1 MSLIARLGVVLGLNI
16 EEFVKGTDE
25 ATKKT
30 REYEYQLRK
39 QIRQTEQAMS
49 AAFSKL
55 TVAATAFSAVL
66 VTTFKAADEISDIA
80 RGFDTSIEGLL
91 ATQAALQGAGGNA
104 EDAATFFQKL
114 AVAQD
119 AAREGSDEV
128 RESFTRL
135 GIAGGKVDSLQL
147 GDLFKEV
154 ATALA
159 GVEDAGQ
166 RAALAQDL
174 FGKAVKGVNWADF
187 VDKYKEFK
195 DPELVAAIEENAK
208 AWETIEK
215 SLKEVKLLM
224 MEIAKPFA
232 KLINYSASFADNM
245 VKAQMAQR
253 NMSFMSGGL
262 GLGDTRGDPFAENRN
277 QQSLN
282 TMMQGY
288 DEDTPIVGFG
298 DQRGYGKKSK
308 SEIAAGKKSAD
319 EEKRKREARE
329 ALQVEIKLIKEK
341 ADIADKMFAIDA
353 KGITLGQAAISQ
365 EKMLLDLASD
375 LAEIRSTAAKERG
388 KDKAQTD
395 LINAKEAAAVDAR
408 VRKFAIENGLRQQR
422 VQREHQLTM
431 ENLTNEQDK
440 QSYIDKVEHD
450 ATLSL
455 LKLDGD
461 RFALGENTYELRKL
475 EVEKTNEL
483 AKAGLEYTQLLHEI
497 EQSYERSGKTAE
509 EAAERDKKYQD
520 ATLAYAEKKQRISET
535 EVARRSV
542 LTQQQTRE
550 HSIAIAAI
558 KDENASKEAA
568 LILQAANEHELLNLE
583 RERFELGSAA
593 YELRKIDIDAS
604 QQKKKIELE
613 TQEKLKEINK
623 QYDLSGKSVQ
633 DIELKETS
641 IAAALAEQESK
652 IGFIVGVQKL
662 RKEVTEEQLALE
674 EQMFKLDIAQQKGR
688 DIASIQSN
696 LATEKERLGLES
708 NRFLLTQ
715 NQYNMTSLLI
725 ENANRLSDAQKKY
738 NDQMKDAQYELERQG
753 GGQRA
758 RERYE
763 ERIKSIEQVRDIELE
778 AIQQINDAR
787 QRNLDQEI
795 QRQKSFVDGWEY
807 SARRFREDAENA
819 FNRGSQAF
827 QIVMSNMDAAI
838 GNFVETGKFK
848 FDEFAIAVIKDLIRM
863 EMQAQ
868 ATMLFRMLIGSFG
881 GFTMSNP
888 NYDAGIGGNV
898 GLAAAGGEISG
909 PTIVG
914 ENGPELFVPS
924 QRGTVIPN
932 TIAPSMAGMQ
942 QPQVVYNGPYIENM
956 SAIDTQS
963 AAQFLSKNKM
973 SVWAANKSADRSVPV
988 SR

>member
-30 REYEYQLRK
+30 REYQYQLRK
-39 QIRQTEQAMS
+39 EIRKTEEAIAVAFNRGTAAV
-49 AAFSKL
+49 AAFGA
-55 TVAATAFSAVL
+55 VALATM
-66 VTTFKAADEISDIA
+66 KYADEISDLA
-80 RGFDTSIEGLL
+80 KGFDTSTEALL

-104 EDAATFFQKL
+104 EDVATMFQKL
-114 AVAQD
+114 SVAQD
-119 AAREGSDEV
+119 NAREGSDEV
-128 RESFTRL
+128 RESFARL
-135 GIAGGKVDSLQL
+135 GIAGNQVDDLQL
-147 GDLFKEV
+147 GELFKVV
-154 ATALA
+154 AKELA
-159 GVEDAGQ
+159 NVEDAGK

-174 FGKAVKGVNWADF
+174 LGKAVKGVNWADF
-187 VDKYKEFK
+187 VQKYKEFQ
-195 DPELVAAIEENAK
+195 DPQLVKAIETNAE
-208 AWETIEK
+208 AWEVIEK
-215 SLKEVKLLM
+215 AIKNVKMLM
-224 MEIAKPFA
+224 ME
-232 KLINYSASFADNM
+232 M
-245 VKAQMAQR
+245 VKPLSQLVIYMSKYADESVKAAMAQR
-253 NMSFMSGGL
+253 GMSFLPGGVGL
-262 GLGDTRGDPFAENRN
+262 GNKRGDPFAENRN
-277 QQSLN
+277 QQSLDA
-282 TMMQGY
+282 MMEGY
-288 DEDTPIVGFG
+288 DVDTPIVGYS
-298 DQRGYGKKSK
+298 DNSGYKKKSK
-308 SEIAAGKKSAD
+308 KDEAADKKKAD
-319 EEKRKREARE
+319 EAKRSAEARA
-329 ALQVEIKLIKEK
+329 ALQLEIKLIKEK
-341 ADIADKMFAIDA
+341 AEIADKMFAIDS
-353 KGITLGQAAISQ
+353 KGITLGQAAVSQ
-365 EKMLLDLASD
+365 AKMILDLEND
-375 LAEIRSTAAKERG
+375 IAEIRSAAAKERS
-388 KDKAQTD
+388 KEKAEKD

-408 VRKFAIENGLRQQR
+408 VRKFAIDNSLRQQM

-431 ENLTNEQDK
+431 ENLTNQQDK
-440 QSYIDKVEHD
+440 QSYIDQVEHD

-455 LKLDGD
+455 LKLEKDK
-461 RFALGENTYELRKL
+461 FAIGENAYEFRKL

-497 EQSYERSGKTAE
+497 EQSYERSGKSAE
-509 EAAERDKKYQD
+509 EAAERDKKYQN
-520 ATLAYAEKKQRISET
+520 ATLTYEEKKKRIGEIQ
-535 EVARRSV
+535 VAREAV
-542 LTQQQTRE
+542 LTQQQTRQ

-558 KDENASKEAA
+558 KDESESKEAS

-583 RERFELGSAA
+583 KQKFQLGSAA

-604 QQKKKIELE
+604 QQQKKIELE
-613 TQEKLKEINK
+613 TEEKLKQINK

-641 IAAALAEQESK
+641 IAAALKEQESK
-652 IGFIVGVQKL
+652 IGLIVGVQKL

-688 DIASIQSN
+688 DIANIQAN
-696 LATEKERLGLES
+696 LAVEKERLGLEN

-725 ENANRLSDAQKKY
+725 ENANRLADAEKKY
-738 NDQMKDAQYELERQG
+738 NDQMRDAQYELERQG
-753 GGQRA
+753 GSQRA

-763 ERIKSIEQVRDIELE
+763 ERIKSIEQVRDIELD

-787 QRNLDQEI
+787 QRNLDKEI
-795 QRQKSFVDGWEY
+795 ERQKSFVDGWEY

-827 QIVMSNMDAAI
+827 QTVMGNMDAAI
-838 GNFVETGKFK
+838 SNFVETGKFK
-848 FDEFAIAVIKDLIRM
+848 FDEFAIAVVKDLIKM

-881 GFTMSNP
+881 GFTMSKP
-888 NYDAGIGGNV
+888 NYDAGIGSNV
-898 GLAAAGGEISG
+898 GLAAAGGDIDG

-932 TIAPSMAGMQ
+932 TIAPSMAGMN

>member
-80 RGFDTSIEGLL
+80 KGFDTSIEGLL

-104 EDAATFFQKL
+104 EDVATLFQKL

-159 GVEDAGQ
+159 NVEDAGQ

-174 FGKAVKGVNWADF
+174 LGKAVKGVNWADF

-232 KLINYSASFADNM
+232 KLINYSAAFADNM

-277 QQSLN
+277 QQSLDA
-282 TMMQGY
+282 MMQGY

-308 SEIAAGKKSAD
+308 SQIAADKKSAD

-408 VRKFAIENGLRQQR
+408 VRKFAIDNSLRQQR

-440 QSYIDKVEHD
+440 QSYINKVEHD

-461 RFALGENTYELRKL
+461 RFAIGENTYELRKL

-509 EAAERDKKYQD
+509 EAAERDNKYQN
-520 ATLAYAEKKQRISET
+520 ATLAYQEKKQRISET

-558 KDENASKEAA
+558 KDESASKEAA

-613 TQEKLKEINK
+613 TEEKLKEINK

-633 DIELKETS
+633 DIELKEMG

-688 DIASIQSN
+688 DIANIQSN

-725 ENANRLSDAQKKY
+725 ENANRLAEAEKKY
-738 NDQMKDAQYELERQG
+738 NDQMKNAQYELEKQG

-763 ERIKSIEQVRDIELE
+763 ERIKSIEQVRDIELD
-778 AIQQINDAR
+778 AINQVNNAR
-787 QRNLDQEI
+787 QRNLDREI
-795 QRQKSFVDGWEY
+795 ERQRSFVSGWEY
-807 SARRFREDAENA
+807 AARRFQEDAENA
-819 FNRGSQAF
+819 FNRGAASF
-827 QIVMSNMDAAI
+827 QSVMSNMEAAI
-838 GNFVETGKFK
+838 GKFVETGKFS
-848 FDEFAIAVIKDLIRM
+848 FEDFAISVVKDLIRI
-863 EMQAQ
+863 ELQAQ
-868 ATMLFRMLIGSFG
+868 ASYFFRMLLSSFAPTPAATTPANASVMFQTRATG
-881 GFTMSNP
+881 G
-888 NYDAGIGGNV
+888 DID
-898 GLAAAGGEISG
+898 G
-909 PTIVG
+909 PAIVG
-914 ENGPELFVPS
+914 ENGPELFIPS
-924 QRGTVIPN
+924 QRGTIIPN